1 MNAVRCGF
9 KSRAEV
15 VSELGYD
22 VEEIDAEIAANK
34 ERAESLG
41 LHFDTSPIGNK
52 WSENDDTT
60 NE

>member
-22 VEEIDAEIAANK
+22 IEEIDAEIAADN
-34 ERAESLG
+34 ERAKKMG
-41 LHFDTSPIGNK
+41 LNFDVMQEG
-52 WSENDDTT
+52 ENDSKDF
-60 NE
+60 E

>member
-22 VEEIDAEIAANK
+22 IEEIDAEIAADN
-34 ERAESLG
+34 ERAKSLG
-41 LHFDTSPIGNK
+41 LFFDSIVENGG
-52 WSENDDTT
+52 SEDDTKID
-60 NE
+60 E